1 VDCFKNWK
9 LEVNKKENKELQR
22 SCPICLN
29 ETMMLITS
37 DVVISD
43 KEKKLKIIGDNKK
56 KMALIPCKYLKKG
69 KKVCPFGINCYYK
82 H

>member
-1 VDCFKNWK
+1 VECFKNWK
-9 LEVNKKENKELQR
+9 IEVNKKENKELQR
-22 SCPICLN
+22 ACPICLN
-29 ETMMLITS
+29 ETLMLIPS

-56 KMALIPCKYLKKG
+56 KMALISCKYLKKG
-69 KKVCPFGINCYYK
+69 KKVCPFGVNCYYK